1 MTSVCRFWFRKLQ
14 FVCIIFYK
22 QAELQ
27 YSARQNGMKS
37 VRACPW
43 STYSKKGPLL
53 SQRSLSHT
61 VSRVMSLKTVIYL
74 GYMSPYNSSVLPEAW
89 RATITLLH
97 GLASDGVYNALSVTG
112 QPVVSYTAISPLPS
126 LTARRYTFCCTFLR
140 ITPTWRY
147 QASCP
152 VKPGLSSPLCTRHKA
167 ATVHTT

>member
-1 MTSVCRFWFRKLQ
+1 MTSICCFRFRKQQ
-14 FVCIIFYK
+14 FVCIISVK
-22 QAELQ
+22 QDELQ
-27 YSARQNGMKS
+27 NYAKQNGIAPLEMCAVWRTMLKE
-37 VRACPW
+37 
-43 STYSKKGPLL
+43 PLL

-74 GYMSPYNSSVLPEAW
+74 GYMSPYTSSVLPEAW

-140 ITPTWRY
+140 ITPT
-147 QASCP
+147 
-152 VKPGLSSPLCTRHKA
+152 
-167 ATVHTT
+167 